1 MKTTTTP
8 PKLYRIS
15 AVMAQLGVSR
25 ATVYRMA
32 EAGKLCLVKIGERS
46 PRITAESIDKLIA
59 ASTPKDENHSAAH
72 N

>member
-1 MKTTTTP
+1 
-8 PKLYRIS
+8 
-15 AVMAQLGVSR
+15 
-25 ATVYRMA
+25 
-32 EAGKLCLVKIGERS
+32 VKIGERS